1 MRASSARRCTAFRG
15 AASSSRKRPRYSSS
29 RAAAMQGPR
38 HLPNS
43 CRMHPGVRDGNGSRS
58 GRRWP
63 TDGAAGRCE
72 DPDAKIDEPALEN
85 DSLEHVLSWRVSTT
99 LDSVFCIEA
108 VEEAIARYGRPTIF
122 NTDQG
127 AQFTSAAFTGLLLDH
142 GIRLSMDGRG
152 CWRDNIFV
160 ERLWRSIK
168 YEEVSLHAYDS
179 VAEAKVGIGRSLA
192 RSNTRGPHSS
202 LADRTPDEANFTL
215 RPPAVAA

>member
-85 DSLEHVLSWRVSTT
+85 DSLEHVL
-99 LDSVFCIEA
+99 
-108 VEEAIARYGRPTIF
+108 G
-122 NTDQG
+122 
-127 AQFTSAAFTGLLLDH
+127 
-142 GIRLSMDGRG
+142 
-152 CWRDNIFV
+152 WRDQIFV
-160 ERLWRSIK
+160 ERLWRSNK
-168 YEEVSLHAYDS
+168 YEEVCLHAYDS